1 MESVRT
7 RKDLLTVCGRPREPM
22 GVALKTII
30 KRICEIQPKY
40 SSSNTPEMQERGTL
54 IRSGLTQELRGR
66 LSGLNQAFDP
76 LFDDLAVEG
85 SDGIGRKTEAPWVRL
100 YSKAMSPTPREGFY
114 VVIHF
119 SADGSA
125 CFFTVGCGSTVWS
138 SGALR
143 PISDEQLKAK
153 TSWARS
159 VIEQRW
165 RTLAPFTDVIALGAR
180 ASLPRIFE
188 KATVVARRISVE
200 SIDDSDLDGLLFAA
214 AERLSAIYLAQLDQ
228 RDVAPGDQ
236 DALALATI
244 VKPLRRRTR
253 AQGLGLTAPE
263 RKAVELRAMFLA
275 IQFLQSEGFTCDDTS
290 AVESFDILARRD
302 GQALKI
308 EVKGTTSE
316 LCDSILMTRNEIE
329 LHRREKG
336 RTGLLIVSGI
346 HLDRSDVMPSASG
359 GVVEALMH
367 WDIDQWVL
375 ESIAFQVRRPV

>member
-1 MESVRT
+1 MA
-7 RKDLLTVCGRPREPM
+7 VCVGPREPM
-22 GVALKTII
+22 GVELKAII
-30 KRICEIQPKY
+30 RRICEIQPKY

-54 IRSGLTQELRGR
+54 IRSDLAQELRGR
-66 LSGLNQAFDP
+66 LSGLSQAFDP

-138 SGALR
+138 GGALR

-159 VIEQRW
+159 VVEQRW

-200 SIDDSDLDGLLFAA
+200 SIDDSDLDGLLFAT

-236 DALALATI
+236 DALALAAM

-253 AQGLGLTAPE
+253 AQGIGLTASE
-263 RKAVELRAMFLA
+263 RKVVELRAMFLA
-275 IQFLQSEGFTCDDTS
+275 IQFLQSEGFICDDKS

-302 GQALKI
+302 GQVLKI

-316 LCDSILMTRNEIE
+316 LCDSVLMTRNEIE

-336 RTGLLIVSGI
+336 RTGLLIVSRI
-346 HLDRSDVMPSASG
+346 QLDRSDVVPSASG

-367 WDIDQWVL
+367 WDIDQWIL

>member
-1 MESVRT
+1 
-7 RKDLLTVCGRPREPM
+7 M
-22 GVALKTII
+22 GVELKATIR
-30 KRICEIQPKY
+30 RICEIQPKY

-54 IRSGLTQELRGR
+54 IRSDLAQELRGR
-66 LSGLNQAFDP
+66 LSVLSQAFDP

-138 SGALR
+138 GGALS

-159 VIEQRW
+159 VVEQRW

-200 SIDDSDLDGLLFAA
+200 SIDDSDLEGLLFAA
-214 AERLSAIYLAQLDQ
+214 AERLSAIYLAQFDQ

-236 DALALATI
+236 DALMLAAI

-253 AQGLGLTAPE
+253 AQGIGLTAPE

-275 IQFLQSEGFTCDDTS
+275 IQFLQSAGFTCDDTS
-290 AVESFDILARRD
+290 AVESFDILAQRD

-336 RTGLLIVSGI
+336 RTGLLIVSRI
-346 HLDRSDVMPSASG
+346 QIDRSGVVPSASG
-359 GVVEALMH
+359 GVVESLMH